1 MNRFSV
7 VNIQDHELPSAQPQ
21 SVPNI
26 WFLLRNISTQDNEVI
41 NLTRKAQFESDNF
54 GFL

>member
-7 VNIQDHELPSAQPQ
+7 VNIQDHELPSAQ

-26 WFLLRNISTQDNEVI
+26 CFLLQNISTQDNEVI

-54 GFL
+54 SFL